1 LPRADYSTTKEEDSE
16 EIEMVE
22 DGSESIPV
30 FEEELVIP
38 ERMVVRERIVVRKST
53 ITEEH
58 QIETELKKERVEID
72 SDTAVEER
80 VTVEDSDT
88 ASPAPPGA

>member
-1 LPRADYSTTKEEDSE
+1 
-16 EIEMVE
+16 
-22 DGSESIPV
+22 
-30 FEEELVIP
+30 
-38 ERMVVRERIVVRKST
+38 MVVRERIVVRKST